1 MKLKLWKLFLGLGIG
16 SFIAA
21 AGTQPAY
28 CAGETEYVGEIGVET
43 SSCYMLTVD
52 APTLSVY
59 KVPDT
64 EASSVADIAREEV
77 YLVESYEGGWALIS
91 GETFSGYVKVSDGA
105 TLVETTQE
113 VVDEQTILRNDV
125 VEYALQFVG
134 NPYVWGG
141 VDPNT
146 GADCSGFTMYVMREA
161 AGVNLSHGSAAQ
173 SGEGTKVSEAKIG
186 DLIFYSDGGQINHVA
201 IYIGNDQVVHAA
213 TEKTGIK
220 VSKLNHRKIAKI
232 VDVLS

>member
-1 MKLKLWKLFLGLGIG
+1 MKVKIWKWFLGLSVWGLIT
-16 SFIAA
+16 A
-21 AGTQPAY
+21 AGAQTAY
-28 CAGETEYVGEIGVET
+28 CVGETEYVEAIGVET
-43 SSCYMLTVD
+43 SSCYVLMVD
-52 APTLSVY
+52 APVLSVY
-59 KVPDT
+59 DVPDP
-64 EASSVADIAREEV
+64 EASLVADIAREEV
-77 YLVESYEGGWALIS
+77 YTVESYEDGWALIS

-113 VVDEQTILRNDV
+113 VVDEQTILRNEV

-161 AGVNLSHGSAAQ
+161 AGVELSHGSAAQ
-173 SGEGTKVSEAKIG
+173 SGEGTKVSEPQIG
-186 DLIFYSDGGQINHVA
+186 DLIFYSADGRINHVA